1 MPAELNEIIY
11 YVAAF
16 IFVIALIMIGAR
28 ILKGSRSKGG
38 SKSGGSFLRG
48 RERRL
53 GVVEAAS
60 VDGRRKLILL
70 RRDNVEHLI
79 MTGGPVDVVVET
91 GIQSSPEEAYGEAH
105 EEPSYEEPR
114 RQPVFEKPSDD
125 GQVTIARNNDESAAP
140 SYERETTTTGENSP

>member
-1 MPAELNEIIY
+1 MPAEMNEIIY

-16 IFVIALIMIGAR
+16 IFVIALILIGAR
-28 ILKGSRSKGG
+28 LLRGSAAKGG

-70 RRDNVEHLI
+70 RRDDVEHLI

-91 GIQSSPEEAYGEAH
+91 GIQSPPEVAPEEVR
-105 EEPSYEEPR
+105 EEPSHEEPR
-114 RQPVFEKPSDD
+114 RQPVFEKPAEDD
-125 GQVTIARNNDESAAP
+125 GQVTIARETESAAP
-140 SYERETTTTGENSP
+140 SYERET

>member
-1 MPAELNEIIY
+1 MPTDLNTLVVYAI
-11 YVAAF
+11 AF
-16 IFVIALIMIGAR
+16 VFVIALILVGAR
-28 ILKGSRSKGG
+28 LLRGATSGGNSKGS
-38 SKSGGSFLRG
+38 SFLRG

-91 GIQSSPEEAYGEAH
+91 GIEGPSSAQPSKDQPR
-105 EEPSYEEPR
+105 EPA
-114 RQPVFEKPSDD
+114 FEKPADD
-125 GQVTIARNNDESAAP
+125 NGQVIIAREKEPAAHEQD
-140 SYERETTTTGENSP
+140 S

>member
-1 MPAELNEIIY
+1 MPTDMNTLIIY
-11 YVAAF
+11 GIAF
-16 IFVIALIMIGAR
+16 VFVIALILIGAR
-28 ILKGSRSKGG
+28 LLRGGRSKGSSAG
-38 SKSGGSFLRG
+38 PGFLRG

-91 GIQSSPEEAYGEAH
+91 GIEGPSAETPPR
-105 EEPSYEEPR
+105 EEP
-114 RQPVFEKPSDD
+114 RQPVFEKPKDD
-125 GQVTIARNNDESAAP
+125 GEVVIAHET
-140 SYERETTTTGENSP
+140 ETTAQLDDKDR

>member
-11 YVAAF
+11 YVVAF
-16 IFVIALIMIGAR
+16 VFVIALILIGAR
-28 ILKGSRSKGG
+28 LLRGASSKSNAKGG
-38 SKSGGSFLRG
+38 GGSFLRG

-70 RRDNVEHLI
+70 RRDDVEHLI

-91 GIQSSPEEAYGEAH
+91 GIESSPPAQEEAPAPAQSS
-105 EEPSYEEPR
+105 YEKPK
-114 RQPVFEKPSDD
+114 QPVFEKPADD
-125 GQVTIARNNDESAAP
+125 GQVVIARDNEQSAP
-140 SYERETTTTGENSP
+140 SYERET

>member
-1 MPAELNEIIY
+1 MPTDTNTLIIY
-11 YVAAF
+11 AVAF
-16 IFVIALIMIGAR
+16 LFVVVLILVGAR
-28 ILKGSRSKGG
+28 LLRGGKSKGS
-38 SKSGGSFLRG
+38 SGGTGFLRG

-91 GIQSSPEEAYGEAH
+91 GIEDPSAEKPSR
-105 EEPSYEEPR
+105 EEP
-114 RQPVFEKPSDD
+114 RQPVFEKPKDD
-125 GQVTIARNNDESAAP
+125 GEVIIAREN
-140 SYERETTTTGENSP
+140 ETTTLSDEKDT

>member
-1 MPAELNEIIY
+1 MPAEMNEIIY
-11 YVAAF
+11 YVGAF
-16 IFVIALIMIGAR
+16 LFVLALILIGAR
-28 ILKGSRSKGG
+28 LIRGAGAKNNAK
-38 SKSGGSFLRG
+38 GGSFLRG

-91 GIQSSPEEAYGEAH
+91 GIESSPPAQEEAPAPAQSS
-105 EEPSYEEPR
+105 YEKPK
-114 RQPVFEKPSDD
+114 QPVFEKPADD
-125 GQVTIARNNDESAAP
+125 GQVVIARDNEQSAP
-140 SYERETTTTGENSP
+140 SYERET

>member
-1 MPAELNEIIY
+1 MPTDLNNLIY
-11 YVAAF
+11 YVIAF
-16 IFVIALIMIGAR
+16 VFVIALILIGAR
-28 ILKGSRSKGG
+28 LLKRTASGGNSK
-38 SKSGGSFLRG
+38 GGSFLRG

-91 GIQSSPEEAYGEAH
+91 GIQGPQPQ
-105 EEPSYEEPR
+105 EPSFEPQQQKREEIKEQR
-114 RQPVFEKPSDD
+114 EEKEAPDD
-125 GQVTIARNNDESAAP
+125 GRVVIARDSEPEAP
-140 SYERETTTTGENSP
+140 HYEQDDTEAR